1 MSEHEDELR
10 RRDEMKNLVAQAEDW
25 SDHQIEEKVQVA
37 KYILEITRWKLF
49 RQIESQNSEQSMTHF
64 QFSKF

>member
-37 KYILEITRWKLF
+37 KYILEITRWK
-49 RQIESQNSEQSMTHF
+49 T
-64 QFSKF
+64 